1 MIKLSDFSRLVYLIY
16 QSPLEPEATDEL
28 LEEIKH
34 VFDADYVWMSVSSFD
49 VDTYKMCAPLRD
61 RLLETTTSAGVFL
74 YGFDAFDG
82 IDANQS
88 RSLAMLD
95 ESDAVRAYRQHTLEP
110 LSVADVL
117 ALNIAEDELINVKL
131 RIARSVA
138 SGRPAVFDLEL
149 NRTLD
154 ELAVHFIQALRY
166 QDQFSTNRVERN
178 VFADAMNNLLM
189 GAIVLDSKGKVIATN
204 RVAREMIAQYDAFS
218 VRREGFR
225 LSDKILQQKLVNT
238 INQVGKHLAVSGQIS
253 ADPRK
258 VLSRVINVPVS
269 AEYSIGIVVHP
280 LRSEDAASKASVAL
294 FLRSPEESLTISTDA
309 LGELFDLT
317 ASEARV
323 AIEVVNGLT
332 VEEIADVLGVS
343 KNTVK
348 THLKATFEKTGV
360 KRQQALIKLILSSVA
375 HVVSVTNQLG
385 KNSDNGYH

>member
-1 MIKLSDFSRLVYLIY
+1 MIKLSDFSKLVYLIY
-16 QSPLEPEATDEL
+16 QSPLEPQAMDEL
-28 LEEIKH
+28 LEEIKQ
-34 VFDADYVWMSVSSFD
+34 VFAADYVWMSVSTFD
-49 VDTYKMCAPLRD
+49 IDVYKMCAPLRD
-61 RLLETTTSAGVFL
+61 RLLETTTSAGLFL
-74 YGFDAFDG
+74 FGFDAFEA
-82 IDANQS
+82 IALNQS

-95 ESDAVRAYRQHTLEP
+95 NEALVTVYCQKTLDP
-110 LSVADVL
+110 LSLGDVL
-117 ALNIAEDELINVKL
+117 GLNIGEDDLVSVKL
-131 RIARSVA
+131 RIARTNS
-138 SGRPAVFDLEL
+138 SPHFDLEL
-149 NRTLD
+149 NRALD
-154 ELAVHFIQALRY
+154 ELAQHFIQALHY

-218 VRREGFR
+218 MRREEFR

-238 INQVGKHLAVSGQIS
+238 INRVGKHVAASGQMNKDS
-253 ADPRK
+253 GQF
-258 VLSRVINVPVS
+258 SRVINVPVS

-294 FLRSPEESLTISTDA
+294 FLRSPEESVTISTDA
-309 LGELFDLT
+309 LGELFELT

-332 VEEIADVLGVS
+332 VEEIAEVLGVS

-375 HVVSVTNQLG
+375 HVVSVNNQTG
-385 KNSDNGYH
+385 QKPNNDYH